1 MTLVSS
7 NPEHLTQRELE
18 SALWAAANA
27 LRGPVDAGDF
37 KQYVFPILFF
47 KWISDM
53 HDYHHEEARRDL
65 GEFWTQQIEDDDYQT
80 FTVPDGAHWDD
91 VITTTRNIGLA
102 INNALVSLQEANA
115 GKLEAVFGDVNWSN
129 KERLPENALRD
140 LLDAFDRLT
149 LNPNHVSGD
158 MLGAAYEYLIR
169 EFAEASGR
177 KAGEFFT
184 PRHVVHLLVRLLDP
198 QTGDHIADPACGSGN
213 FLTETY
219 IHLRRLEN
227 KVLSELH
234 HHQGMFALN
243 EEESPLKVSLRQFHG
258 IEINDFA
265 VSVALT
271 ALWIAELQANAEA
284 QTIVYQVIDDLPL
297 QDAAN
302 VVLGNALTTD
312 WNSIIPAEQ
321 CDYII
326 GNPPFLG
333 YSRLSAEQKQ
343 DRALIFGKSG
353 GVLDY
358 VACWYGKAASFME
371 ANREIEAAF
380 VSTNSICQ
388 GQQVALLWQPLFGAG
403 ITINFAHRTFIWA
416 NESSDQA
423 HVYCVIV
430 GFSYRERKQKWV
442 WDYRRPSADERATFD
457 LPAGAQIG
465 ERKPVSHLNGY
476 LADAPDVFLA
486 RRLKPISD
494 VPEMAQGFKPADGGN
509 LLLSA
514 EERDTMLAHEPE
526 ASHWIRKFSMGAEF
540 INGVDRYCLW
550 LPAVTPA
557 AMKGLPSVRA
567 RVDSCREWRLTQ
579 IKTGDA
585 YKLADTPHLLRPSGK
600 FRDGT
605 YIGVPAVSSERR
617 KYIPMGFV
625 DDGMIPGNKLYF
637 IPTDSKYVFG
647 ILMSRVHNAW
657 MRTVTGRLKSDYN
670 YGNTTVYNNL
680 VWPDVSSA
688 QRTQIELLAQAVLD
702 ARANHPEATLADLY
716 DPDNDFLYYDLV
728 HAHRALD
735 DAVERAYG
743 LEPGCP
749 ESEIVAH
756 LFKLY
761 SEATTTQP

>member
-1 MTLVSS
+1 M
-7 NPEHLTQRELE
+7 
-18 SALWAAANA
+18 
-27 LRGPVDAGDF
+27 
-37 KQYVFPILFF
+37 
-47 KWISDM
+47 
-53 HDYHHEEARRDL
+53 
-65 GEFWTQQIEDDDYQT
+65 GEY
-80 FTVPDGAHWDD
+80 
-91 VITTTRNIGLA
+91 
-102 INNALVSLQEANA
+102 
-115 GKLEAVFGDVNWSN
+115 
-129 KERLPENALRD
+129 ER
-140 LLDAFDRLT
+140 
-149 LNPNHVSGD
+149 
-158 MLGAAYEYLIR
+158 
-169 EFAEASGR
+169 
-177 KAGEFFT
+177 
-184 PRHVVHLLVRLLDP
+184 
-198 QTGDHIADPACGSGN
+198 QWDPACGSGN

-312 WNSIIPAEQ
+312 WNSVIPAEQ

-333 YSRLSAEQKQ
+333 YSRLSAAQKQ

-388 GQQVALLWQPLFGAG
+388 GQQVTPLWQPLFEAG

-486 RRLKPISD
+486 RRSKPVSD
-494 VPEMAQGFKPADGGN
+494 VPEMNAGGKPTEGGN
-509 LLLSA
+509 LLLTP
-514 EERDTMLAHEPE
+514 EERAKLIAAEPRAE
-526 ASHWIRKFSMGAEF
+526 GWIRKFSMGAEF
-540 INGVDRYCLW
+540 INGRDRYCLW
-550 LPAVTPA
+550 LVDITPSELQSMPAV
-557 AMKGLPSVRA
+557 MA
-567 RVDSCREWRLTQ
+567 RVKAVREMRLNSSKVATQ
-579 IKTGDA
+579 AK
-585 YKLADTPHLLRPSGK
+585 ADTPWLFDEIRYTGE
-600 FRDGT
+600 GT
-605 YIGVPAVSSERR
+605 YIGVPSVSSERLH
-617 KYIPMGFV
+617 YIPIGFV
-625 DDGMIPGNKLYF
+625 DDGMIPGNMLYF
-637 IPTDSKYVFG
+637 VATGSKYVFG
-647 ILMSRVHNAW
+647 VLTSRVHNAW
-657 MRTVTGRLKSDYN
+657 MRAVTGRLEMRYN

-680 VWPDVSSA
+680 VWPEVSSA
-688 QRTQIELLAQAVLD
+688 QRAQMSYSRRRCWM
-702 ARANHPEATLADLY
+702 RAPIIPRPHSLISTTP
-716 DPDNDFLYYDLV
+716 
-728 HAHRALD
+728 
-735 DAVERAYG
+735 
-743 LEPGCP
+743 
-749 ESEIVAH
+749 
-756 LFKLY
+756 
-761 SEATTTQP
+761 TTTSSTTTSCGRIARSMKRSNAPTGSNRAAPKARSSPTCSSSTAKQPPPSPNDGLAGQ